1 MSLHQYVIG
10 LVFDL
15 LKDMLLVMLVLFAIV
30 KGFKT
35 LKAGLLAAMNY
46 VWMRWG

>member
-15 LKDMLLVMLVLFAIV
+15 LKDMFLIMLVLFAIV
-30 KGFKT
+30 KGVK
-35 LKAGLLAAMNY
+35 LLGAGLLAVMNY
-46 VWMRWG
+46 IYKKCD

>member
-15 LKDMLLVMLVLFAIV
+15 LKDMFLVMLVLFAIV
-30 KGFKT
+30 KGVK
-35 LKAGLLAAMNY
+35 LLGAGLLSAMNY